1 MLNVE
6 LGKALMD
13 PKEMG
18 RKLSGNTQMELPLR
32 LWIMNGAYLGG
43 ASEKL
48 NP

>member
-1 MLNVE
+1 ME

-13 PKEMG
+13 PKQMG
-18 RKLSGNTQMELPLR
+18 GKVSGNTQMETPLR
-32 LWIMNGAYLGG
+32 LWIMNGTDLGG